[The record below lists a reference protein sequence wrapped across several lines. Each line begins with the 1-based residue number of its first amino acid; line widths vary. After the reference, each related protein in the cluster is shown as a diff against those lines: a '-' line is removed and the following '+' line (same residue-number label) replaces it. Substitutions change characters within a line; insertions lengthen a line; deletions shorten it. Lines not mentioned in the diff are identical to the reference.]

1 MLPCKRWVYPW
12 RLQALVA
19 LRVVNW
25 VRWGKMHVCVAHPL
39 RRAFSPWH
47 EIGLRAS
54 SRHRRGWLSSAR
66 APRAGR
72 QSRRRY
78 HIRRI
83 RHLELKESGS
93 IGTSALNQLCT
104 DASFQSPVRN
114 ACVGSGIHSAIQS
127 KVRPGDV
134 RGLWTGDK
142 PDHRCDLINRPVA
155 VERHN
160 NLLRHRPVA

>member
-1 MLPCKRWVYPW
+1 M
-12 RLQALVA
+12 
-19 LRVVNW
+19 
-25 VRWGKMHVCVAHPL
+25 
-39 RRAFSPWH
+39 
-47 EIGLRAS
+47 GLSLETSSFGRAS
-54 SRHRRGWLSSAR
+54 RRELGALGEDACVCGASASQSFLSVARDRAQSFESPSTGMVSSAR